1 MAGVWKRDGTVA
13 VTNGSKKV
21 TGTGTT
27 FADAKNG
34 VAKGHLFCMTTG
46 TTVDLY
52 EVDYVVSN
60 TELHL
65 VQAFRGTTG
74 TGKTYE
80 IITTFSDS
88 IPEFARKLNASL
100 SYYQGQS
107 DMVQQLFTSDAAE
120 ITVTA
125 PDGTTHK
132 LIPWKRVTSEGE
144 GQAARAKVEADRSRD
159 EANRAKDEA
168 DRAAG
173 IVAAAALPLPDVW
186 APLSDSLRLITG
198 YGRDVLVGSDV
209 VARMVNFSRN
219 STATYIGKDGQL
231 KTAAANEPRF
241 EREGLLI
248 EGQSTNLVPW
258 SSGYNGETPAWSAT
272 NYSMSKRPDGVL
284 ITPAA
289 GVAEKCVKLGD
300 NLFPDLPDRPLSMTV
315 EVKGNGYD
323 MIVLGFMG
331 TYISASDNGIGVSLL
346 DGTVKQTNHGLTVT
360 RFEPLPDGFV
370 RITVSTPSYTS
381 REGAWSSAIVGC
393 GSMSAPYKAYS
404 AHDADGIKG
413 VIVRN
418 VQLEALPFASS
429 YIPTSGA
436 AVTRAP
442 DTCWLPSQ
450 QNLVPV
456 VGGPDGA
463 PLTIACEVNALPGTV
478 GGSESRT
485 VVDIGAGSSAISLNS
500 SGVDLHV
507 RVFNGPS
514 AITPLVGGKALG
526 LVRQS
531 EVVACSNKNVI
542 AKTASTT
549 TVLVPTTRPL
559 RIGYWSP
566 PDSGVGD
573 ANIRNLW
580 GHVRNL
586 RIWRRNLTDDQIK
599 VVA

>member
-74 TGKTYE
+74 TGKAYE

-100 SYYQGQS
+100 SYYQSQS

-144 GQAARAKVEADRSRD
+144 GQAARAKVEADRAKT
-159 EANRAKDEA
+159 EADRSGTEA

-241 EREGLLI
+241 EKEGLLI
-248 EGQSTNLVPW
+248 EGQSTNLTQRSEDWDFFNHVTGGATVKTATEQNPYGA
-258 SSGYNGETPAWSAT
+258 SSQIKSAVCAIANSNVSLVGAPSDMT
-272 NYSMSKRPDGVL
+272 GVKSL
-284 ITPAA
+284 SVFFNIK
-289 GVAEKCVKLGD
+289 VA
-300 NLFPDLPDRPLSMTV
+300 PS
-315 EVKGNGYD
+315 
-323 MIVLGFMG
+323 GFFV
-331 TYISASDNGIGVSLL
+331 YVASASDKVTISPAGEISSVASGLTA
-346 DGTVKQTNHGLTVT
+346 TVKPVGGAGWRRLTISTGIAVSRFSFNLANVSDEIAFWGVQT
-360 RFEPLPDGFV
+360 
-370 RITVSTPSYTS
+370 
-381 REGAWSSAIVGC
+381 
-393 GSMSAPYKAYS
+393 
-404 AHDADGIKG
+404 
-413 VIVRN
+413 
-418 VQLEALPFASS
+418 EALPFASS
-429 YIPTSGA
+429 YIPTAGA
-436 AVTRAP
+436 AVTRAA
-442 DTCWLPSQ
+442 DKAWLNVAGNLIPLSVIALEFNSIAPSSFYQ
-450 QNLVPV
+450 APNLTRYIVHTGDGTGITAYLGRFTTQFEDAGAAQGSTILPGRTVV
-456 VGGPDGA
+456 VGG
-463 PLTIACEVNALPGTV
+463 V
-478 GGSESRT
+478 S
-485 VVDIGAGSSAISLNS
+485 
-500 SGVDLHV
+500 
-507 RVFNGPS
+507 
-514 AITPLVGGKALG
+514 GGKAAIRSGAG
-526 LVRQS
+526 L
-531 EVVACSNKNVI
+531 A
-542 AKTASTT
+542 
-549 TVLVPTTRPL
+549 
-559 RIGYWSP
+559 
-566 PDSGVGD
+566 SGVAVKGFKQAEIYLCNSGSGPAD
-573 ANIRNLW
+573 RQAF

-586 RIWRRNLTDDQIK
+586 RMYHRDLTADQYK
-599 VVA
+599 AVA